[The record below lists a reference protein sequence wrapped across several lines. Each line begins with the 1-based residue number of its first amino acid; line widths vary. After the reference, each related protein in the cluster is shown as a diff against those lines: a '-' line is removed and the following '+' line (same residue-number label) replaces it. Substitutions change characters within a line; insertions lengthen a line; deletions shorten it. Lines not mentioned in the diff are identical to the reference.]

1 MSREGPP
8 MGSIPSV
15 PLPGGFGAPP
25 PSGGPRNPLR
35 LLFVFAVTL
44 GVVLLL
50 VGAAVA
56 AISPHLPHALC
67 PDPTK
72 PCGPPV
78 NGPTLPPFTVG
89 ASGAPTAAPS
99 LPHPPP
105 GGATPTPSASTAAG
119 SAVPSV
125 KSAAAPLPQ
134 PLPKPIPA
142 SSAGP
147 EVGGT
152 VWTSSEL
159 GYSFQ
164 YDPDLWTIEQQDSSG
179 VLMTAGNGNVALVI
193 TGALSQDASVD
204 DALNGEV
211 DRLSQNILGFTRQD
225 DPSLLLPGS
234 PHIGYVPGSGDQ
246 YVGTLNS
253 PQGPTVAVDSAIVAA
268 TDQRITLLVSLTT
281 VDQLRVPAYQAA
293 DSILNTVDWGS
304 GQ

>member
-1 MSREGPP
+1 

-15 PLPGGFGAPP
+15 PLPGGFGPP
-25 PSGGPRNPLR
+25 PQNGGPRNPLR

-72 PCGPPV
+72 PCGPPI
-78 NGPTLPPFTVG
+78 NGPTLPPNTVG
-89 ASGAPTAAPS
+89 SSGEETPAPS
-99 LPHPPP
+99 LPHPHP
-105 GGATPTPSASTAAG
+105 GGATPAPSASTAAA

-125 KSAAAPLPQ
+125 KSAAAPLPH
-134 PLPKPIPA
+134 PLPQPVPA
-142 SSAGP
+142 STAAA
-147 EVGGT
+147 EVVGT
-152 VWTSSEL
+152 VWTSTEL
-159 GYSFQ
+159 GYSFR
-164 YDPDLWTIEQQDSSG
+164 YDPDLWTIEQQDSRG

-193 TGALSQDASVD
+193 TGSLAQDASVD

-211 DRLSQNILGFTRQD
+211 NRLSQNILGFTQQD
-225 DPSLLLPGS
+225 DPSLLLPGN

-268 TDQRITLLVSLTT
+268 SNQRLTLLVSITT
-281 VDQLRVPAYQAA
+281 VDRLRVPAYQAT
-293 DSILNTVDWGS
+293 DSILNTVDWS
-304 GQ
+304 VGQ